1 MPSWKRVRDTTT
13 GHQYDVDERLPLAEG
28 VEAVKG
34 APVLS
39 GRGARPRP
47 AKPRRTVDAAVQT
60 AREKRA
66 SQTRDIT
73 PTPVPDDP
81 ANSKE

>member
-28 VEAVKG
+28 VELVKN
-34 APVLS
+34 APVLT
-39 GRGARPRP
+39 GPGARPRP
-47 AKPRRTVDAAVQT
+47 AKPQRSIDAAVQT

-66 SQTRDIT
+66 SQTRDTT

-81 ANSKE
+81 ATSKE